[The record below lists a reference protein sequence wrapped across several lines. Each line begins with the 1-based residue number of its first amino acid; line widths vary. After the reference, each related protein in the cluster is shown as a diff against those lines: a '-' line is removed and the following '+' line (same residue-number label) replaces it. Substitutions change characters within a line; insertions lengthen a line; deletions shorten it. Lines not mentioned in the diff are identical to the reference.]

1 MDEESG
7 AGGTRPTDIQ
17 LDIAT
22 SEMDRNVES
31 PKIEPE
37 EEIS

>member
-1 MDEESG
+1 MRNPEPAEPD
-7 AGGTRPTDIQ
+7 RPIDIQ